1 MEGSIDEQ
9 YRVIDTIP
17 DWALATSFSARENG
31 QPDLFATC
39 VPSSIEVITVFC
51 VGRRVDRVQKK
62 RMLLMNCVAKVEEIV
77 QEVCQEM
84 PQYRFVTVNMI
95 ATKGA
100 IAPKIEPVSATET
113 VAWPETLYGL
123 SKLDCLLIIAR
134 KKPRIC
140 MTKRQLVAR
149 GGSRRTRK
157 KPILAKIER
166 A

>member
-1 MEGSIDEQ
+1 MEGVAENQ
-9 YRVIDTIP
+9 YRAIDSIP
-17 DWALATSFSARENG
+17 DWALATSFAAREAG

-39 VPSSIEVITVFC
+39 VPSTIEVITVFC

-62 RMLLMNCVAKVEEIV
+62 RVPLRNNIANIEEIV
-77 QEVCQEM
+77 QESCREM
-84 PQYRFVTVNMI
+84 SQYRFVTVNKI
-95 ATKGA
+95 ATRGMTN
-100 IAPKIEPVSATET
+100 PQLDPVSVTEV

-123 SKLDCLLIIAR
+123 AKLDCLLIIAR

-140 MTKRQLVAR
+140 MTKRHLVSR

-157 KPILAKIER
+157 KPFLAKIER

>member
-17 DWALATSFSARENG
+17 DWALATSFLARESG
-31 QPDLFATC
+31 EPDLFATC
-39 VPSSIEVITVFC
+39 VPSTIEVITVFC

-62 RMLLMNCVAKVEEIV
+62 RMPLVNCVAKVEEIV

-84 PQYRFVTVNMI
+84 PQYRFITVNKI
-95 ATKGA
+95 ATKGT
-100 IAPKIEPVSATET
+100 ISPKIEPVGATDI

-134 KKPRIC
+134 KKPRIY
-140 MTKRQLVAR
+140 MTKRQLVAHS
-149 GGSRRTRK
+149 GSRRTRK
-157 KPILAKIER
+157 KLHF
-166 A
+166 